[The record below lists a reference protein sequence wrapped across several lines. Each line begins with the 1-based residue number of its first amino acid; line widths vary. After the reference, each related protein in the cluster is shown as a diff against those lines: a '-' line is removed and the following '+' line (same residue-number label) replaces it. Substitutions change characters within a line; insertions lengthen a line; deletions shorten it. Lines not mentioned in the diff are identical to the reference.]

1 MQSILLFHTLFIF
14 AVGER
19 GSEYYSPC
27 GGVNLYVLKLLLNC
41 SAFIRELCESL
52 WAETPAEVILVC
64 FEVSNCSS
72 LLNLIKISVTKL
84 PRVLYKQLCLSSDV
98 HDYHT
103 RHATGGRF
111 SLPKVKTS
119 MVKNTAMYRALV
131 TWNSLPEHIIQ
142 ENIKN
147 RFKISLKQHLLPKN
161 LSSSK
166 DLSYAVV

>member
-41 SAFIRELCESL
+41 SAFIREFCESL
-52 WAETPAEVILVC
+52 WAETPAEAIVC

-84 PRVLYKQLCLSSDV
+84 PRVLHKQLCLSSDV

-103 RHATGGRF
+103 RHATRGRF
-111 SLPKVKTS
+111 TLPKVKTS

-131 TWNSLPEHIIQ
+131 TWNSLPEHIFQ
-142 ENIKN
+142 ENSKKN
-147 RFKISLKQHLLPKN
+147 CFKISPKHLLAKK
-161 LSSSK
+161 LSSSN
-166 DLSYAVV
+166 DMSYQVW